1 MRILVVEDD
10 VVIAQAIKKGLE
22 QEKGFA
28 VDIVHDGEK
37 GYDLASSESFDCI
50 ILDRM
55 IPKIDGL
62 SLCHMLR
69 NEQNTVPILMLTAKG
84 QTYEKVEGL
93 NAGADDYLPK
103 PFSFDE
109 LVARVRALT
118 RRPKTMIP
126 DRIVIADF
134 VMDTVSYAVSR
145 AGQSIPLTQK
155 EYAVLK
161 YLAIHSPSIVTKDQ
175 LIEHVWSF
183 DADILPNTVEAV
195 IKNLR
200 KKIDD
205 PFPEPII
212 HTVRG
217 FGYKIC
223 SKMRG

>member
-1 MRILVVEDD
+1 MRILVIEDD
-10 VVIAQAIKKGLE
+10 IAIAQAIKKGLE
-22 QEKGFA
+22 QEKGYA
-28 VDIVHDGEK
+28 VDIARDGEE
-37 GYDLASSESFDCI
+37 GYDLASSESFDCV

-55 IPKIDGL
+55 LPKIDGL
-62 SLCHMLR
+62 SLCRMLR
-69 NEQNTVPILMLTAKG
+69 NENNTVPILMLTAKG

-118 RRPKTMIP
+118 RRPKTMTVN
-126 DRIVIADF
+126 RIVIADL
-134 VMDTVSYAVSR
+134 VIDTVSYAVSR
-145 AGQSIPLTQK
+145 AGRSIPLTQK
-155 EYAVLK
+155 EYAVLEC
-161 YLAIHSPSIVTKDQ
+161 LAKRSPNTVTKDQ

-183 DADILPNTVEAV
+183 DADILTNTVEAV

-205 PFPEPII
+205 PFSEPLI

-223 SKMRG
+223 SKMRE